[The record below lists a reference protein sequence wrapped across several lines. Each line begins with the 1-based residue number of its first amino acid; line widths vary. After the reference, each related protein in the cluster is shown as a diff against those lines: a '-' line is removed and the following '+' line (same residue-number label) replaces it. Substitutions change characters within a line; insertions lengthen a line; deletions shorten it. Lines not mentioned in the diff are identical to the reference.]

1 MASSSL
7 ADAQGDAPSP
17 SAPNTVPS
25 ADAAADSPLF
35 KLAPELRNRIH
46 RHLFGSSEAIK
57 PVVRVA
63 RRRKWCYQ
71 RHVHNPDDDY
81 DVLWD
86 DENDP
91 IKNVVHTSIF
101 SVCHSIK
108 AEAMDV
114 LYGTKILRG
123 NALDMDIALDNKD
136 VFDLVRYVE
145 IKDCVYAYRQPGE
158 ARRLRAVLNESRCPT
173 GLRSM
178 IVLSDE
184 LSSSYAPISIMDFVA
199 DAGLGPATCVDVGRY
214 QLEGAFKGVQIVN
227 RQLQELWPDVRATL
241 EDHDGLEDA
250 LAIIESLDSSEHAH
264 NIPTWASHTS
274 LRCWVDIQQEFIEMR
289 NSGDW
294 QELLHKASTGTY
306 EEHTDDESTYVFLEH
321 TIASAM
327 RSPVIGHPL
336 LRTGEHV
343 LSKLKL
349 GDDRELLDKA
359 SEFLTVNIANYN
371 RVGAH
376 PTVDAEW
383 HLCTVV

>member
-1 MASSSL
+1 
-7 ADAQGDAPSP
+7 
-17 SAPNTVPS
+17 
-25 ADAAADSPLF
+25 
-35 KLAPELRNRIH
+35 
-46 RHLFGSSEAIK
+46 
-57 PVVRVA
+57 
-63 RRRKWCYQ
+63 
-71 RHVHNPDDDY
+71 VHNPDDDY

-250 LAIIESLDSSEHAH
+250 LA
-264 NIPTWASHTS
+264 S
-274 LRCWVDIQQEFIEMR
+274 LRASIPQNMPTTYRLGRLIRPCAAGLTFSK
-289 NSGDW
+289 NSSKCAIREIGRSCFTKH
-294 QELLHKASTGTY
+294 LLARMKNILTTSQHMFSWSTQ
-306 EEHTDDESTYVFLEH
+306 LP
-321 TIASAM
+321 A
-327 RSPVIGHPL
+327 P
-336 LRTGEHV
+336 
-343 LSKLKL
+343 
-349 GDDRELLDKA
+349 
-359 SEFLTVNIANYN
+359 
-371 RVGAH
+371 
-376 PTVDAEW
+376 
-383 HLCTVV
+383 